1 MFWFWCSIPG
11 VPWKA
16 FLWNHRRHC
25 LSFDHIV
32 TQLLLQCATFPR
44 NHHRLHHHHY
54 HHHHHHHHIDIFINE
69 NTQVC
74 YLPLTSLLLK
84 PLHRVLHYQLLL
96 ERKTIY
102 HLLKSVML
110 SPLSATYLRIL
121 ILILILLKNFFIT
134 PSSREHL
141 RSVSSS
147 AEFLFLNHFKLVS
160 SNFHIH
166 RGSSYFGNFVTFQ
179 EGDVWMYNLHNNQ
192 SHFVISIKISQ
203 FRAEERWKEWGFFA
217 PRPLE
222 PLRSRTSWLHW
233 HQYGSQ

>member
-1 MFWFWCSIPG
+1 MYG
-11 VPWKA
+11 
-16 FLWNHRRHC
+16 
-25 LSFDHIV
+25 
-32 TQLLLQCATFPR
+32 LL
-44 NHHRLHHHHY
+44 Y
-54 HHHHHHHHIDIFINE
+54 M
-69 NTQVC
+69 
-74 YLPLTSLLLK
+74 
-84 PLHRVLHYQLLL
+84 
-96 ERKTIY
+96 TIY

-203 FRAEERWKEWGFFA
+203 FRAKERWKEWGFLS
-217 PRPLE
+217 PGL
-222 PLRSRTSWLHW
+222 LSH
-233 HQYGSQ
+233 YGPGHHDYTDTNMALSKVKMKSTFVFKFC